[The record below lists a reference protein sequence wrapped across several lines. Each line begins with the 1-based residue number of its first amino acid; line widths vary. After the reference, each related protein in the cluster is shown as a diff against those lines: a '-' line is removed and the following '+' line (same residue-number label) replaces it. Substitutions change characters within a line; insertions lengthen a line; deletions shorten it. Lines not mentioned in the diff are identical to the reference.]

1 MKKKKLWIAILVAFV
16 VLVSSVVYLNRAV
29 IFQRGNPIP
38 YLTAAA
44 RISEK
49 NPYVAVNE
57 AKGIYISKRG
67 ECPELLEYY
76 QEKAGMEFVEQ
87 AGSSYLFTDG
97 SRNEVASSEV
107 YWGRYT
113 VWVLPTMEAAENFD
127 AEQYDAKPVIYLY
140 PEKKAEVT
148 VKLNYAGELTC
159 TYPAYNDGWK
169 VCASP
174 DGTLT
179 DADGQTYNYLY
190 WEGVNSVA
198 YDFSEGFCVAGSD
211 TAAFLEN
218 ALNQL
223 GLTRKEANEFI
234 VYWLPLMKGN
244 PYNLIAFQSDSYTQA
259 AQLSIEPAPDTL
271 LRVFMAWM
279 PLESAVD
286 ISTQNLT
293 APVRTG
299 FTAVEWGGCQVR

>member
-1 MKKKKLWIAILVAFV
+1 MLSAKRYSVLITIAVFV
-16 VLVSSVVYLNRAV
+16 LSLA
-29 IFQRGNPIP
+29 GCT
-38 YLTAAA
+38 TA
-44 RISEK
+44 
-49 NPYVAVNE
+49 
-57 AKGIYISKRG
+57 
-67 ECPELLEYY
+67 
-76 QEKAGMEFVEQ
+76 
-87 AGSSYLFTDG
+87 
-97 SRNEVASSEV
+97 
-107 YWGRYT
+107 
-113 VWVLPTMEAAENFD
+113 

-169 VCASP
+169 VSASP

-190 WEGVNSVA
+190 WEGVNSVV

-271 LRVFMAWM
+271 LRVFMAWK

-299 FTAVEWGGCQVR
+299 FTAVEWGGCQVK